1 MIQPVFRPKQPEYGL
16 YLYLEL
22 YYLLYNANAKQIV
35 QLKEQHFLRA
45 DPVNRAAKTGQ
56 GTAFSV

>member
-16 YLYLEL
+16 YFYLKL

-35 QLKEQHFLRA
+35 
-45 DPVNRAAKTGQ
+45 
-56 GTAFSV
+56 

>member
-22 YYLLYNANAKQIV
+22 YYLLYLSLI
-35 QLKEQHFLRA
+35 HI
-45 DPVNRAAKTGQ
+45 
-56 GTAFSV
+56 